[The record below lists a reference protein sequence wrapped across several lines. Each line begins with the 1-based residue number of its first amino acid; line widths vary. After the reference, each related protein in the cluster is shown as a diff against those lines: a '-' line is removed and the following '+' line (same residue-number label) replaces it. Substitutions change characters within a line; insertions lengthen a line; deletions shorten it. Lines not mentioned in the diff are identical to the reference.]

1 MRISKQLQVC
11 STCMGQCPTSLLV
24 AAAADV
30 ALPEA
35 PPPPPPAEDDE
46 APALEDAFD
55 IAITKLN
62 QVTCSSS

>member
-1 MRISKQLQVC
+1 
-11 STCMGQCPTSLLV
+11 MGRCPTSLL
-24 AAAADV
+24 AATADV
-30 ALPEA
+30 ALLEA

-62 QVTCSSS
+62 EVTCSPS

>member
-1 MRISKQLQVC
+1 
-11 STCMGQCPTSLLV
+11 MGQCPTSLLAV

-30 ALPEA
+30 AL
-35 PPPPPPAEDDE
+35 PPPPPAEDDE

-62 QVTCSSS
+62 EVTCSSS

>member
-1 MRISKQLQVC
+1 
-11 STCMGQCPTSLLV
+11 MGQCPTSLLAV

-30 ALPEA
+30 LLEA
-35 PPPPPPAEDDE
+35 PPPPPAEDDE

-62 QVTCSSS
+62 EVTCSSS

>member
-1 MRISKQLQVC
+1 
-11 STCMGQCPTSLLV
+11 MGQCPTSLLAV
-24 AAAADV
+24 AAVAADV
-30 ALPEA
+30 ALLEA

-62 QVTCSSS
+62 KVTCSPS